1 MPTTLI
7 FTCLSLGL
15 AVVVALLIGGWGPAP
30 IFAVAFLVF
39 IAPGLLA
46 GWLLYARRVSRGEV
60 PPLGARA
67 RSDGSSPSATPR
79 GAGAGPARG
88 ERVGAG
94 AAAAG

>member
-7 FTCLSLGL
+7 FTCLILGL

-46 GWLLYARRVSRGEV
+46 GWLLYRRRVSRGEV
-60 PPLGARA
+60 PPLGAEA
-67 RSDGSSPSATPR
+67 RGDASSPSATR
-79 GAGAGPARG
+79 REIGAEQAERD
-88 ERVGAG
+88 RVG
-94 AAAAG
+94 